1 MGLKNKKHGKLLLQI
16 SLITGSVMIISVLL
30 TMLMIQQISM
40 NIYFSAKAEMMK
52 ADIMTIAGR
61 AADTEQLKWFVG
73 YINEKNRTEG
83 IRRYDVGVDANN
95 FCPVSVNHIIDFF
108 RLTPSMM

>member
-1 MGLKNKKHGKLLLQI
+1 MRKLHRPLSDKVEVRVTADTSYRIKRAMEAVAHEKGL
-16 SLITGSVMIISVLL
+16 
-30 TMLMIQQISM
+30 
-40 NIYFSAKAEMMK
+40 EMMSRSGIK
-52 ADIMTIAGR
+52 
-61 AADTEQLKWFVG
+61 K
-73 YINEKNRTEG
+73 KNRTEG